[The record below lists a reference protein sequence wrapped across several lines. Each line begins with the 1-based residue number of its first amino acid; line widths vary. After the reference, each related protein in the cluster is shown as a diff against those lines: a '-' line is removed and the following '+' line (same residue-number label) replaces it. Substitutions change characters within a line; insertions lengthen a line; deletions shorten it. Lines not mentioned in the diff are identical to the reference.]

1 MNKFTP
7 GPWRYRAPDRDTMQR
22 HKVFGPPHPVDGGDY
37 APLAEFSNGDD
48 AILTASAPDMA
59 RALEA
64 AKVALGAAIMIAD
77 AQAADA
83 ARRAT
88 RDANNMHTVN
98 VHLEAKG
105 RWEKL
110 AAEWTIARDE
120 AAEVLVNAVGEG

>member
-59 RALEA
+59 EALEA
-64 AKVALGAAIMIAD
+64 AKVALLATIPLLIKLGDYIANADQRCETILQVREAI
-77 AQAADA
+77 
-83 ARRAT
+83 
-88 RDANNMHTVN
+88 
-98 VHLEAKG
+98 
-105 RWEKL
+105 
-110 AAEWTIARDE
+110 DE
-120 AAEVLVNAVGEG
+120 AAAVLAKTEPTEPTT